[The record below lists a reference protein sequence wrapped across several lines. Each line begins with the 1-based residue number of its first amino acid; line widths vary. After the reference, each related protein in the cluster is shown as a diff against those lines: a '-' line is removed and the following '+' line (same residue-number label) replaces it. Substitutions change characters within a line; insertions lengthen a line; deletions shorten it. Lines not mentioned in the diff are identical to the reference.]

1 MVKKDLESRKDI
13 ELLINSF
20 YDKVR
25 KDEVIGYIFNDVAKV
40 EWEHHLP
47 VMYNFWEDIILQSRK
62 YSGNPMNIHT
72 GLNQKTPLKP
82 EHFAR
87 WKQLF
92 LETVNEHFEGPN
104 AELAR
109 QRAVSIATI
118 MQIKVHGA

>member
-13 ELLINSF
+13 ELLVNSF

-25 KDEVIGYIFNDVAKV
+25 EDEVIGYIFNDVAKV

-62 YSGNPMNIHT
+62 YSGNPMNVHT
-72 GLNQKTPLKP
+72 GLNQKTSLKT

-87 WKQLF
+87 WKKLF
-92 LETVNEHFEGPN
+92 IETVNENFEGPN
-104 AELAR
+104 AEVAR

-118 MQIKVHGA
+118 MQIKVQGN